1 MDIERKGVRVA
12 TLIDGVRDLVRSF
25 LKGLEGSNA
34 VASIGFGEYGG
45 FGEFSVV
52 IRANPFRAGGVCEAV
67 IHLVR
72 SSSRCAIRNEMGVP
86 LRVVQ
91 TCQDVQGMARVG

>member
-1 MDIERKGVRVA
+1 MDIERKAVRVA
-12 TLIDGVRDLVRSF
+12 TLIDGVRDLSRSF

-34 VASIGFGEYGG
+34 VASIG

-72 SSSRCAIRNEMGVP
+72 SSFRYAIRSELGVL

-91 TCQDVQGMARVG
+91 SYQDVQGMARVG

>member
-1 MDIERKGVRVA
+1 MDIERKAVRVA
-12 TLIDGVRDLVRSF
+12 TLIDGVRDLSRSF

-34 VASIGFGEYGG
+34 VASTG

-72 SSSRCAIRNEMGVP
+72 SSFRYAIRSEMGVL

-91 TCQDVQGMARVG
+91 SYQDVQGMARVG